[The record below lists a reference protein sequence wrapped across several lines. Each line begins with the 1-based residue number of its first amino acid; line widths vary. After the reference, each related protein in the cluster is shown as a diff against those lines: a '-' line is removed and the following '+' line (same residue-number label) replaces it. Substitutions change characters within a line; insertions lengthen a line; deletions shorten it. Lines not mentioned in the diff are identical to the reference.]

1 MDFDDPSRIH
11 AAEVIVWLPL
21 GHAPRAGTGMATK
34 ARWLTQPGAA
44 PWARSARDPP
54 NSAARPKST
63 SPLLKNMPDAHIC
76 LDLIYPLPFSER
88 VAVENATTVN
98 S

>member
-1 MDFDDPSRIH
+1 MGRTNTTIFPTLGGRAILSFRIACGGELLMDFDDPSRIH

-54 NSAARPKST
+54 NSAARLCSSNLT
-63 SPLLKNMPDAHIC
+63 
-76 LDLIYPLPFSER
+76 
-88 VAVENATTVN
+88 
-98 S
+98 